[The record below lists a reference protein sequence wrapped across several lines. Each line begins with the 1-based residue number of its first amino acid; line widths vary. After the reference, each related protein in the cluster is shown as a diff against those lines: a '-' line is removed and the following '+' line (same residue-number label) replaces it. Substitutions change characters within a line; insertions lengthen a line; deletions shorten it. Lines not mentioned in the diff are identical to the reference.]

1 MKNERKTLKNVLKW
15 PKPKAQTGHPGAKMV
30 PLPYEIKKK
39 QKKQKSEKNKKMK
52 NSRKIKKKNQP
63 TQWRW
68 EPLMRSENLISVI
81 LKKKKKKAR
90 ARRS

>member
-39 QKKQKSEKNKKMK
+39 QKKKKT
-52 NSRKIKKKNQP
+52 N
-63 TQWRW
+63 
-68 EPLMRSENLISVI
+68 
-81 LKKKKKKAR
+81 KKKKKSKKKISPPDSNNQMTESTLVPRLR
-90 ARRS
+90 AYFVI

>member
-52 NSRKIKKKNQP
+52 IREKSKKKSAHPIQ
-63 TQWRW
+63 T
-68 EPLMRSENLISVI
+68 I
-81 LKKKKKKAR
+81 K
-90 ARRS
+90 

>member
-63 TQWRW
+63 TRFKQSNDGKYS
-68 EPLMRSENLISVI
+68 RSSPSGVLCHLIV
-81 LKKKKKKAR
+81 
-90 ARRS
+90 

>member
-52 NSRKIKKKNQP
+52 IREKSKKKISPPDSNNQMTESTLVP
-63 TQWRW
+63 R
-68 EPLMRSENLISVI
+68 LRAYFVI
-81 LKKKKKKAR
+81 
-90 ARRS
+90 